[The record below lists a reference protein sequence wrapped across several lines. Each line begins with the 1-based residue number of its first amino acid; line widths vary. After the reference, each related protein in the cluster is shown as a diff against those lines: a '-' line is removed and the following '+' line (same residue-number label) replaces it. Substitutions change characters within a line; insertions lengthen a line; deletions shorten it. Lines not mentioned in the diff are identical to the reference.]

1 MVDFFF
7 GCKELIP
14 IIMNKLYKPEILQF
28 ILLKNEYNMGM
39 TLLYYFVIIT
49 LSNVDRFIKS
59 VVMYMRVNKLLDG
72 FDVFVNDTIM
82 YYELLNV
89 NIFKIV
95 IYKSRP
101 HVNA

>member
-1 MVDFFF
+1 
-7 GCKELIP
+7 
-14 IIMNKLYKPEILQF
+14 
-28 ILLKNEYNMGM
+28 
-39 TLLYYFVIIT
+39 
-49 LSNVDRFIKS
+49 
-59 VVMYMRVNKLLDG
+59 MYMRVNKLLDG